1 MSNYREQY
9 KRLLS
14 EYERLGG
21 NLQGVPRFYSLE
33 NEAKLK
39 AKLKSLTPRPPL
51 SESEAQSENRQ
62 QARCSRF
69 TFLCSL
75 NLRLSPSPTPRIPR
89 QEKTMATSLLTQA
102 TA

>member
-9 KRLLS
+9 KCLLS

-39 AKLKSLTPRPPL
+39 AKLKSLTPRSPL
-51 SESEAQSENRQ
+51 RKRGGQSENRQ
-62 QARCSRF
+62 QTRCSLF

-75 NLRLSPSPTPRIPR
+75 NLRLSPSPAPRIPR
-89 QEKTMATSLLTQA
+89 QEKPVAKSLLAQA
-102 TA
+102 KP